1 MSNIFKLIRVE
12 QWIKNLLI
20 FSIPILANE
29 FEFQIFTT
37 LLKVFFGFSLIASS
51 GYIVNDLLDIESDKN
66 HYKKNKRVLASGK
79 ISTSDA
85 KKIFLITLV
94 LGCSILYIEGSN
106 LLLFSLTYL
115 TLSML
120 YSKFLK
126 YYKYIDLL
134 LISLF
139 FVLRVYLGSIASG
152 IEASLFLILLI
163 FFSSL
168 SIVVSKK
175 LSILLDKNIKI
186 SKVKQSINNNYSSN
200 MLKNLLIFTIVSTFF
215 TYNLWILSKSYL
227 NLIFLVSNVF
237 FILFSYKFYILSVES
252 KTEDFIKTLKSEML
266 FFTYIVLFI
275 SFSLYG
281 IIFY

>member
-1 MSNIFKLIRVE
+1 MLNILKLIRIE
-12 QWIKNLLI
+12 QWVKNLLI
-20 FSIPILANE
+20 FSIPVLANE
-29 FEFQIFTT
+29 FEFQTFTI
-37 LLKVFFGFSLIASS
+37 LLRVFFGFSFIASS
-51 GYIVNDLLDIESDKN
+51 GYIVNDFLDIESDKN

-94 LGCSILYIEGSN
+94 LGCSILYIEGLN
-106 LLLFSLTYL
+106 LLIVSLIYL
-115 TLSML
+115 SLSML

-134 LISLF
+134 LISNF
-139 FVLRVYLGSIASG
+139 FVLRVYLGSIASS
-152 IEASLFLILLI
+152 IEASLFLVLLI

-175 LSILLDKNIKI
+175 LSILLDKNIEI
-186 SKVKQSINNNYSSN
+186 SQVKESISNNYNLN
-200 MLKNLLIFTIVSTFF
+200 MLKNLLAVSIVSTFF
-215 TYNLWILSKSYL
+215 TYNLWIFSKSYL
-227 NLIFLVSNVF
+227 NLIFLASNIF
-237 FILFSYKFYILSVES
+237 FILFSHKFYTLSLES
-252 KTEDFIKTLKSEML
+252 KTEDFIKTLRSEIL
-266 FFTYIVLFI
+266 FLTYITLFI

>member
-186 SKVKQSINNNYSSN
+186 SKVKQSINKNYSSN